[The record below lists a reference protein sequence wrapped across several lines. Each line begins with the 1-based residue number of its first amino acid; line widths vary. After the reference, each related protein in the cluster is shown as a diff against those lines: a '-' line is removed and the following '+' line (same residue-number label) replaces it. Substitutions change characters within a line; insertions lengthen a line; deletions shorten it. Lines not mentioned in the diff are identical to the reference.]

1 MWVHF
6 PFLVVPYL
14 FLPHDKSWWLCHC
27 ALSCCDCFNRS
38 QNCISGGYANRGYGA
53 RKPHQV
59 RPVMQ
64 KSTIVGFCITG
75 RNLLFENW
83 KLYYNKSRFE
93 RTYATAWK
101 RKFWEKVNWQG
112 METWR
117 RRARVARQR
126 LRKSVPG
133 AKRRDTV
140 CAKERSTFRKRLWGE
155 SVRYE

>member
-1 MWVHF
+1 MG
-6 PFLVVPYL
+6 L
-14 FLPHDKSWWLCHC
+14 DSAAISWQFCRASSRC
-27 ALSCCDCFNRS
+27 ESVTVASS
-38 QNCISGGYANRGYGA
+38 AYPSGYAKPRVWGA
-53 RKPHQV
+53 EAPSSKPEWLKTHG
-59 RPVMQ
+59 
-64 KSTIVGFCITG
+64 VGFELRR
-75 RNLLFENW
+75 RNLLSEDW
-83 KLYYNKSRFE
+83 KPSYNKSRFE
-93 RTYATAWK
+93 RICATAWK

>member
-1 MWVHF
+1 MKLDGSASMAVT
-6 PFLVVPYL
+6 
-14 FLPHDKSWWLCHC
+14 
-27 ALSCCDCFNRS
+27 SCFITLRECNGS
-38 QNCISGGYANRGYGA
+38 QICISVRICQPRVWGA
-53 RKPHQV
+53 EAPSSKPEWLKIHE
-59 RPVMQ
+59 
-64 KSTIVGFCITG
+64 VGFELRR

-83 KLYYNKSRFE
+83 KPSYNKSRFE
-93 RTYATAWK
+93 RAYATAGK